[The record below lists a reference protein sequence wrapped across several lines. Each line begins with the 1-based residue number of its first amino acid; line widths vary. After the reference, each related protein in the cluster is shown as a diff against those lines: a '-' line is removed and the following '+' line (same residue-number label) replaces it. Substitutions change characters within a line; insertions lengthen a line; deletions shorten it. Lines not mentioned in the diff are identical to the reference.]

1 MNTFTPTETHRS
13 EAGSFMMLMLVV
25 IAAGLGVV
33 ALILRLFSPQ
43 IRKYAAGG
51 VCRSTAR
58 LDGKVALITGANSG
72 IGKETALDLAS
83 RGARVIMACRDVE
96 KGEEA
101 ATEIRARVGGAK
113 VEVRELDLA
122 DTCSIRAFA
131 QRFLQEV
138 DHLHIL
144 VNNAGIM
151 MCPYMKT
158 VDGFEMHIGVNH
170 LGHFLLTYLLIG
182 LLKRSAPSRI
192 VVVSSL
198 AHNFG
203 WIRFHDLHSQGSY
216 NSGLAYCQSKLAN
229 VLFTRE
235 LARRL
240 HGSNV
245 TVNSVHPGTVRSE
258 LMRHSTAMSLLFA
271 VFSMFL
277 KTPKEGAQTSVYC
290 AIAEELQSIS
300 GKHFSDCAPAFVAP
314 QGRNEETARKLWDAT
329 STFMG
334 LFPNRVGGALFP
346 VRAGPTGVLD
356 GELSQRCKKRVTSS
370 CSSIVCMCLQHL
382 CYQY

>member
-1 MNTFTPTETHRS
+1 
-13 EAGSFMMLMLVV
+13 MLV
-25 IAAGLGVV
+25 AV
-33 ALILRLFSPQ
+33 AFVLDLTMYMPWVHLYISSIYTLF
-43 IRKYAAGG
+43 IVCFFNRKYAAGG
-51 VCRSTAR
+51 MCSLPVR
-58 LDGKVALITGANSG
+58 LDGKTVLITGANTG
-72 IGKETALDLAS
+72 IGKETALDLAT

-101 ATEIRARVGGAK
+101 AASIRASCSKAD

-131 QRFLQEV
+131 QKFLRDVNQ
-138 DHLHIL
+138 LHIL
-144 VNNAGIM
+144 INNAGVM
-151 MCPYMKT
+151 MCPYTKT

-240 HGSNV
+240 QGSGV
-245 TVNSVHPGTVRSE
+245 TANSVHPGTVNSD
-258 LMRHSTAMSLLFA
+258 LARHST
-271 VFSMFL
+271 
-277 KTPKEGAQTSVYC
+277 TPQEGAQTSIYC
-290 AIAEELQSIS
+290 AAAEELQSIS

-314 QGRNEETARKLWDAT
+314 QGRSEETARRLWEA
-329 STFMG
+329 SC
-334 LFPNRVGGALFP
+334 
-346 VRAGPTGVLD
+346 
-356 GELSQRCKKRVTSS
+356 ELLG
-370 CSSIVCMCLQHL
+370 IEWI
-382 CYQY
+382 

>member
-1 MNTFTPTETHRS
+1 
-13 EAGSFMMLMLVV
+13 MMFLLL
-25 IAAGLGVV
+25 IIAGLGVV
-33 ALILRLFSPQ
+33 TLLVISFAPH
-43 IRKYAAGG
+43 IRRYAAGG
-51 VCRSTAR
+51 VCKSTSR
-58 LDGKVALITGANSG
+58 LDGKTVLITGANTG
-72 IGKETALDLAS
+72 IGKETALDLAI

-101 ATEIRARVGGAK
+101 AASIRAVYSRAQ

-131 QRFLQEV
+131 QRFLREV
-138 DHLHIL
+138 NHLHIL
-144 VNNAGIM
+144 INNAGVM

-158 VDGFEMHIGVNH
+158 IDGFEMHIGVNH

-182 LLKRSAPSRI
+182 LLKRSAPARI

-229 VLFTRE
+229 VLFARE
-235 LARRL
+235 LACRL
-240 HGSNV
+240 KGTNV
-245 TVNSVHPGTVRSE
+245 TVNSVHPGTVNSD
-258 LMRHSTAMSLLFA
+258 LTRHSTLMTIMFT

-277 KTPKEGAQTSVYC
+277 KTTREGAQTSIYC
-290 AIAEELQSIS
+290 AVADELHSIS

-314 QGRNEETARKLWDAT
+314 QGRSEETSRRLWDV
-329 STFMG
+329 SC
-334 LFPNRVGGALFP
+334 
-346 VRAGPTGVLD
+346 
-356 GELSQRCKKRVTSS
+356 ELLG
-370 CSSIVCMCLQHL
+370 IEWD
-382 CYQY
+382 

>member
-1 MNTFTPTETHRS
+1 M
-13 EAGSFMMLMLVV
+13 
-25 IAAGLGVV
+25 
-33 ALILRLFSPQ
+33 
-43 IRKYAAGG
+43 
-51 VCRSTAR
+51 CRSSTR
-58 LDGKVALITGANSG
+58 LDGKVALVTGANSG

-83 RGARVIMACRDVE
+83 RGARVILACRDVE

-101 ATEIRARVGGAK
+101 ATEIRTRVGGAK

-131 QRFLQEV
+131 QRFLREV

-144 VNNAGIM
+144 VNNA
-151 MCPYMKT
+151 
-158 VDGFEMHIGVNH
+158 
-170 LGHFLLTYLLIG
+170 GHFLLTYLLIG

-258 LMRHSTAMSLLFA
+258 LLRHSTAMSLLFA

-290 AIAEELQSIS
+290 AVAEELQSIS
-300 GKHFSDCAPAFVAP
+300 GKHF
-314 QGRNEETARKLWDAT
+314 R
-329 STFMG
+329 
-334 LFPNRVGGALFP
+334 
-346 VRAGPTGVLD
+346 
-356 GELSQRCKKRVTSS
+356 
-370 CSSIVCMCLQHL
+370 
-382 CYQY
+382 

>member
-1 MNTFTPTETHRS
+1 M
-13 EAGSFMMLMLVV
+13 MMLIMMIIVY
-25 IAAGLGVV
+25 ISAGLGVL
-33 ALILRLFSPQ
+33 ALILRLLSSR
-43 IRKYAAGG
+43 IRKYAVGG
-51 VCRSTAR
+51 TCRSTVR
-58 LDGKVALITGANSG
+58 LDGKVALITGANTG
-72 IGKETALDLAS
+72 IGKETAVDLAS
-83 RGARVIMACRDVE
+83 RGARVILACRDVQ

-101 ATEIRARVGGAK
+101 AIEIRTRVGGAQ

-131 QRFLQEV
+131 QRFLREV

-144 VNNAGIM
+144 INNAGVM

-158 VDGFEMHIGVNH
+158 ADGFEMHIGVNH

-182 LLKRSAPSRI
+182 LLKRSAPARI
-192 VVVSSL
+192 VVVSSFG
-198 AHNFG
+198 HNFG

-229 VLFTRE
+229 VLFVRE

-258 LMRHSTAMSLLFA
+258 LVRHSTMMSLLFA
-271 VFSMFL
+271 LFSMFL
-277 KTPKEGAQTSVYC
+277 KTPKEGAQTSIYC
-290 AIAEELQSIS
+290 SVAEELQSIS

-314 QGRNEETARKLWDAT
+314 QGRSEETARKLWDA
-329 STFMG
+329 SCE
-334 LFPNRVGGALFP
+334 LL
-346 VRAGPTGVLD
+346 GVEWD
-356 GELSQRCKKRVTSS
+356 
-370 CSSIVCMCLQHL
+370 
-382 CYQY
+382 